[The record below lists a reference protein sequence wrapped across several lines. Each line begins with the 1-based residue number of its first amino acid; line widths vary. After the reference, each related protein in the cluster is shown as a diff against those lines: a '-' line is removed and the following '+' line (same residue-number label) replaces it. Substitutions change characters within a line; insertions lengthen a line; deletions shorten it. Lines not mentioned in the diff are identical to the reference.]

1 MSNVN
6 FEDFAKEFAAE
17 LQIEDDNFIKTP
29 LKDLKQYDSMG
40 KITASL
46 VIESLFSFEIDLD
59 ILDDV
64 ETLESLYQ
72 YCISKSKDN

>member
-1 MSNVN
+1 MLNVK
-6 FEDFAKEFAAE
+6 FEDFAKEFASE
-17 LQIEDDNFIKTP
+17 LQIEDDNFFKVP
-29 LKDLKQYDSMG
+29 LKDVKQFDSMG

-64 ETLESLYQ
+64 ETLESLYE
-72 YCISKSKDN
+72 YCISKKS

>member
-1 MSNVN
+1 MYGRRLN
-6 FEDFAKEFAAE
+6 FFKV
-17 LQIEDDNFIKTP
+17 P
-29 LKDLKQYDSMG
+29 LKDVKQFDSMG

-64 ETLESLYQ
+64 ETLESLYE
-72 YCISKSKDN
+72 YCISKKS